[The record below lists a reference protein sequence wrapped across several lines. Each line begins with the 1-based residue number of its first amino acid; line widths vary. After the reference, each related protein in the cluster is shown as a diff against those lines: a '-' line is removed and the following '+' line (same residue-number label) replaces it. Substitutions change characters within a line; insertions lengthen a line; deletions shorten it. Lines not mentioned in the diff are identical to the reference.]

1 MKILESYC
9 EFVMVSV
16 DEAVIVK
23 LKKDGQYFEVLVDP
37 DKVLELK
44 KGKEIDLDTVL
55 AYSAIYHDAK
65 KGNVASEEDLQ
76 KNFGTTD
83 IHTVARR
90 IINQGNMQFTT
101 EQRRKFIEDKT
112 KEIANIISRR
122 GINPQTNTPHPPQ
135 RILNAMEK
143 AGVHVDPLMDA
154 KLQVNE
160 VVKSIKPLL
169 PIRFENVVVQIIIP
183 PQHVG
188 GVYSMLKRSFKEFK
202 EEWMNDGSLKVTF
215 DVPAGMHAE
224 LLEKIGDAT
233 KGDFSSK
240 VIQRVGL

>member
-1 MKILESYC
+1 MKILEDYC

-37 DKVLELK
+37 VKVLELK
-44 KGKEIDLDTVL
+44 KGKEMDLDTVL
-55 AYSAIYHDAK
+55 AYPAIYQDAR
-65 KGNVASEEDLQ
+65 KGNVASDEDLQ
-76 KNFGTTD
+76 KNFGTRD
-83 IHTVARR
+83 IHRIARK
-90 IINQGNMQFTT
+90 IIDQGNMQFTT
-101 EQRRKFIEDKT
+101 EQRRKFVEDKT

-143 AGVHVDPLMDA
+143 VGVHVDPFVDA
-154 KLQVNE
+154 KMQVNE
-160 VVKSIKPLL
+160 AVKSIKPLL

-183 PQHVG
+183 AKHVG
-188 GVYSMLKRSFKEFK
+188 IVYSMLKRSFKDFK

-215 DVPAGMHAE
+215 DIPAGMHAE
-224 LLEKIGDAT
+224 LLEKIGNAT

-240 VIQRVGL
+240 IIKRVGL